1 MRCPKCQQENPDS
14 AQFCLKCHAPVR
26 IVCPACRHVQDHGG
40 RCDQCGVD
48 FMKYASLMIF
58 QGKTQAQKERERMKN
73 RNSLIMQAALLP
85 ITGGWSLLK
94 YLLKRGR
101 EG

>member
-1 MRCPKCQQENPDS
+1 MLCPNCRLENPET
-14 AQFCLKCHAPVR
+14 AQFCLKCHNPLR
-26 IVCPACRHVQDHGG
+26 IVCPACHHVQDHGG
-40 RCDQCGVD
+40 QCEQCGVD
-48 FMKYASLMIF
+48 FMKYGSLMIF
-58 QGKTQAQKERERMKN
+58 QNKTQLEKDRERVKN
-73 RNSLIMQAALLP
+73 RSAMAMQVVLLP